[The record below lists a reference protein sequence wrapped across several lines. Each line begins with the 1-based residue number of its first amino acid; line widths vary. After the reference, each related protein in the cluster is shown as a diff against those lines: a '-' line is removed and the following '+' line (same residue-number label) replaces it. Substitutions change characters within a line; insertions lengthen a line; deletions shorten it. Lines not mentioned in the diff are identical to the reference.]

1 MKFDQT
7 LPESCS
13 TALEVLQ
20 YMHAGGA
27 QDFISGL
34 SWRTRPT
41 PHCPEMRENRERVAA
56 QLIFNWTTKLSNKMY
71 KLCPKMLH
79 NQAVA
84 YMIQ

>member
-7 LPESCS
+7 LPKSCS

-20 YMHAGGA
+20 YMHTGSA

-56 QLIFNWTTKLSNKMY
+56 QLIFNLNNHKTQQQNVQIM
-71 KLCPKMLH
+71 PQ
-79 NQAVA
+79 NAP
-84 YMIQ
+84 